1 MFKNPFSNLWTKN
14 DKEWQIIFPLPFMY
28 GNSTVGNK
36 NNGNKNI
43 FFSLKEDNIFPCSKY
58 NIGRLQFAR
67 CVNHLDA
74 VENICFLVRDIKE
87 YCLKAMAAG
96 AFRNFETKVVDS
108 QIN

>member
-1 MFKNPFSNLWTKN
+1 MTKSGRFF
-14 DKEWQIIFPLPFMY
+14 FPSSLMY
-28 GNSTVGNK
+28 ENSTVGNK
-36 NNGNKNI
+36 NNNNQNI
-43 FFSLKEDNIFPCSKY
+43 FFSLMEDNIFPCSKY

-67 CVNHLDA
+67 CANHLNA
-74 VENICFLVRDIKE
+74 VENICFLVGDIKE